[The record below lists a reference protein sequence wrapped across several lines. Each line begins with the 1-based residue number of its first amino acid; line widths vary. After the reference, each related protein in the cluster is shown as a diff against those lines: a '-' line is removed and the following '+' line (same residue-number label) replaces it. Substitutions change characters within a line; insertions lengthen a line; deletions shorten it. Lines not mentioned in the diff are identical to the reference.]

1 MNPPQCIGFPAA
13 KQSRLGG
20 PFHKV
25 GGGLQ
30 IFARIGRAVAV
41 QGVGEIEHQIAAEKF
56 IVHVDIPTG
65 VGPLTSF
72 LCNHYIYIYRL
83 QLKLT
88 MSGESVAIQSFQPPY
103 SQSAVQDLR
112 ERLAHTRWPDT
123 IPGSGWE
130 YGFDLAYLQRICR
143 YWSEEF
149 DCKAEIGRM
158 ASLHHLRYIVGD
170 QSVHFIH
177 ERGRGPSPIPI
188 LLLHGWPGSF
198 LEMLKLVSRLTDP
211 AAHGGEPSD
220 SFDVVVAS
228 LPGFGFSSR
237 PTERGMNTA
246 RMADLFAELMTE
258 LGYARFACHG
268 GDFGVEISS
277 WLGRR
282 HAARIIALHLNYSP
296 GSYRPGLQP
305 GALLSQEKQQFLAD
319 VEGWEEEFG
328 AYDHVQFRTPQT
340 LAYGLNDSPA
350 ALAAWILEK
359 FRDWSDCG
367 GNLEKRFTWDELLAN
382 VTFYWMTETI
392 HSSSRLYFEMRTAP
406 LHLALGER
414 IEVPCG
420 IAHLP
425 KQSPFPPRSWIERG
439 YNVQH
444 WTELASGGH
453 FAAMEEPEALV
464 TDIRTFCRK
473 FRTDFRT

>member
-1 MNPPQCIGFPAA
+1 M
-13 KQSRLGG
+13 
-20 PFHKV
+20 
-25 GGGLQ
+25 
-30 IFARIGRAVAV
+30 
-41 QGVGEIEHQIAAEKF
+41 
-56 IVHVDIPTG
+56 
-65 VGPLTSF
+65 
-72 LCNHYIYIYRL
+72 
-83 QLKLT
+83 
-88 MSGESVAIQSFQPPY
+88 AIQSFQLPY
-103 SQSAVQDLR
+103 SESAVQDLR

-130 YGFDLAYLQRICR
+130 YGFDLAYLQRICH
-143 YWSEEF
+143 YWREEF
-149 DCKAEIGRM
+149 DWKAEIGRL
-158 ASLHHLRYIVGD
+158 ASLHHLRYIAGD
-170 QSVHFIH
+170 QSIHFVH
-177 ERGRGPSPIPI
+177 ELGRGPSPIPI

-198 LEMLKLVSRLTDP
+198 LEMLKLVPRLTDP

-258 LGYARFACHG
+258 LGYERFACHG
-268 GDFGVEISS
+268 GDFGAGVSS

-282 HAARIIALHLNYSP
+282 HAARIIGLHLNYSP

-305 GALLSQEKQQFLAD
+305 GAVLSREEQQFLAD
-319 VEGWEEEFG
+319 ADRWEEESG

-340 LAYGLNDSPA
+340 VAYGLNDSPA

-359 FRDWSDCG
+359 FRDWADCDG
-367 GNLEKRFTWDELLAN
+367 DLEKRFTWDELLAN
-382 VTFYWMTETI
+382 VTLYWMSETI
-392 HSSSRLYFEMRTAP
+392 HSSCRLYFETRTAP
-406 LHLALGER
+406 LHFAPGER

-425 KQSPFPPRSWIERG
+425 KEAPFPPRSWIERG

-444 WTELASGGH
+444 WTEFASGGH
-453 FAAMEEPEALV
+453 FAAMEEPEALT
-464 TDIRTFCRK
+464 TDIRAFFRK
-473 FRTDFRT
+473 FRSDFRT